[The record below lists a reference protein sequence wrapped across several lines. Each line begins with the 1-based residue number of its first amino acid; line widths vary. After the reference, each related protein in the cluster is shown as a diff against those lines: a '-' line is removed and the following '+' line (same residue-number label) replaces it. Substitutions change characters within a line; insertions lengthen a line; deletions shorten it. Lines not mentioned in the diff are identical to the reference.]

1 MKVISRRTR
10 SDMTKSLSPSEW
22 LRVRNELPGVVMEVD
37 STEAVK
43 REIICM

>member
-22 LRVRNELPGVVMEVD
+22 LVRNELPGVVMEVD